1 MIDQEWLGNLD
12 FVRPDGLRIHGLAG
26 VGSEK
31 VALKATSPNGKQ
43 LVLKTYRNVLGYHIR
58 EVPMLLS
65 ETPMYDVN
73 RLNRKLEQ
81 LVGDETFDEMTCEYD
96 RLFSSVI
103 RILYQGC
110 TENTESKANVPMV
123 VATLSGFLARSDPGA
138 LAFLLA
144 TPMINRRLRE
154 LAGLTPAP
162 GNPASRF
169 VHVNGPNFPIDA
181 LMDEVTK

>member
-103 RILYQGC
+103 RILYQVC
-110 TENTESKANVPMV
+110 TENTESKANIPMV
-123 VATLSGFLARSDPGA
+123 GAALSGFLTPSAPGPF
-138 LAFLLA
+138 AFLL
-144 TPMINRRLRE
+144 PPPIINLH
-154 LAGLTPAP
+154 LPA
-162 GNPASRF
+162 
-169 VHVNGPNFPIDA
+169 
-181 LMDEVTK
+181 L